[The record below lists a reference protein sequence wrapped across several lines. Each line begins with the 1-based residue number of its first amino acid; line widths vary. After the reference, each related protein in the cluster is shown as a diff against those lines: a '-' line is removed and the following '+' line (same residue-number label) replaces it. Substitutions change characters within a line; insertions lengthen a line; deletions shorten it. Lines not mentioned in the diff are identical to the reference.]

1 MEFWNVIVQSNTFNF
16 LIFIG
21 LFALLFKKINF
32 GAMMDSLQAKVMV
45 LIEDAKRAK
54 DDSINELKKTQDV
67 SSKVPMEVKN
77 ILDNAEVTADRLGK
91 RILEDAEKQVNSIY
105 KNTDGVVESEGQK
118 IISTLSKKTALAS
131 LELAKAHI
139 VKTLQVK
146 PQYHAKF
153 IEDSINELDGF
164 NI

>member
-54 DDSINELKKTQDV
+54 DDSINELKKTQEV

-118 IISTLSKKTALAS
+118 IISTLTKKTALAS

>member
-54 DDSINELKKTQDV
+54 DDSINELKKTQEV

-139 VKTLQVK
+139 IKTLQVK

>member
-54 DDSINELKKTQDV
+54 DDSINELKKTQEV

-131 LELAKAHI
+131 LKLAKAHI

>member
-54 DDSINELKKTQDV
+54 DDSINELKKTQEV

-153 IEDSINELDGF
+153 IEDSINELNGF

>member
-32 GAMMDSLQAKVMV
+32 GAIMDSLQAKVMV

-54 DDSINELKKTQDV
+54 DDSINELKKTQEV

>member
-54 DDSINELKKTQDV
+54 DDSINELKKTQEV

-153 IEDSINELDGF
+153 IEDSINELDEF